1 MLKTLAIL
9 AVVGL
14 LIGWGSICHRAGRK
28 ASDAYWATEQ
38 AKAVQRA
45 LQRQEMA
52 SQASAKVGAEH
63 EARSVEIRTV
73 YRTITREVPHV
84 VTPEMDRAYP
94 LSVGWVRLHDAGALG
109 VPLAPDPTGRP
120 DDAASD
126 VASSDAIGTI
136 LDNYETASECR
147 ATVLAWQ
154 DYWRGVSSSY
164 QGAPASSP

>member
-45 LQRQEMA
+45 LQRQEKA
-52 SQASAKVGAEH
+52 SQASARVGQAH
-63 EARSVEIRTV
+63 AVETERIRTV
-73 YRTITREVPHV
+73 YRTLIREVPHV
-84 VTPEMDRAYP
+84 VTPEVDRAYP

-109 VPLAPDPTGRP
+109 LPIAPDPTGRP

-126 VASSDAIGTI
+126 TAGSDAIGVV
-136 LDNYETASECR
+136 LENYERCHQYR
-147 ATVLAWQ
+147 ADILAWQ
-154 DYWRGVSSSY
+154 SWYRS
-164 QGAPASSP
+164 ASQ